1 MTPPLTGR
9 RAQNRANRH
18 EQILTASAAIVTEV
32 GIEDLTMQAVAE
44 RVGCAVGT
52 IYTYFDSKS
61 ALVVALQIEAIETLM
76 ETFEASAS
84 AWNEEFEETQ
94 LDEHLA
100 ALTRL
105 VCFGRLFVAARHV
118 HPREFEL
125 LQILISTRRPVTTNE
140 DAQQTMPHSIALI
153 ATFLNL
159 LDEAV
164 ALGVIKQGADE
175 IGDTSVNRTVR
186 WAGSMNGVLL
196 VANVTSDPELRST
209 LGLTPAE
216 HQSRIL
222 AQDLLLAWGADPELL
237 QRAVTVADQMVEHN
251 RLVVVP

>member
-1 MTPPLTGR
+1 MTPPAPGR

-32 GIEDLTMQAVAE
+32 GVEDLTMQAVAE

-52 IYTYFDSKS
+52 IYTYFNSKS
-61 ALVVALQIEAIETLM
+61 ALVVSLQIEAIDTLI
-76 ETFEASAS
+76 ETFEASAK
-84 AWNEEFEETQ
+84 AWDDEFTEVQ
-94 LDEHLA
+94 LEQHLA
-100 ALTRL
+100 ALARL

-140 DAQQTMPHSIALI
+140 DLESTMPHTIELI
-153 ATFLNL
+153 STFVNL
-159 LDEAV
+159 LDRAV
-164 ALGVIKQGADE
+164 ELGVINKGHDE
-175 IGDTSVNRTVR
+175 VHDSSVNRTVR

-196 VANVTSDPELRST
+196 VANVTSDPDLRSA
-209 LGLTPAE
+209 LGVTHAE

-222 AQDLLLAWGADPELL
+222 AQDLLKAWGADPELL